1 MARPLRIEY
10 EGAYYHITA
19 RGNEKRKIYFTKS
32 DYAKF
37 KGYLAEAK
45 KKYGIIIHSYVLM
58 SNHYHLRLLQKS
70 EKVRFW

>member
-10 EGAYYHITA
+10 EGAYYDITA

-32 DYAKF
+32 DYEKF

-45 KKYGIIIHSYVLM
+45 KKCGIIIH
-58 SNHYHLRLLQKS
+58 R
-70 EKVRFW
+70 